1 LRLTDFVNAG
11 LARGIQLPRVLE
23 VKLMK
28 LYRETEK
35 FDSNAKYECGGIGRK
50 NVMVSRYAGV
60 LKSNVGWLSHF
71 CAKGISER

>member
-1 LRLTDFVNAG
+1 
-11 LARGIQLPRVLE
+11 
-23 VKLMK
+23 MK